1 MAKQFV
7 YALND
12 DRWSVSC
19 ISTLDEDHIPSS
31 NPSNIE
37 SRNQA
42 IPAKPKTPNKLVI
55 NTFESDN
62 NMETTYFT
70 RQPPSSNGTARTQPS
85 LPSSAGFSK
94 GQLSSSTTI
103 DFDPLMNPF
112 PNHVKIATHHHHK
125 SSSTP
130 SSSITKAIDHSKQKE
145 ITTAPAKGDGS
156 FSRDSDQACKATKPA
171 RHRKKKKKS
180 AMCLS
185 TKTRCVSGI
194 TVLYTKKTLPFKL
207 KKYYFQRY
215 SYFSKFD
222 DGIMLDEEGWFSV
235 TPEKIARHIAQRCT
249 SNVIIDAFCGCGG
262 NTIQFALTCQQVIAI
277 DIDPVKLHCAKNNAR
292 IYGVEHKIEFILG
305 DFFELAPY
313 LKADVVFLSPPW
325 GGPSYSKES
334 NYDLASMMPGNGVRI
349 HTIASRITP
358 NVVFYVP
365 KTTDPLQLIQ
375 LGPCEIERNSIQG
388 HPKALTAYY
397 GNLSQSNIGDS
408 PTQCLIN
415 DENES

>member
-1 MAKQFV
+1 MGLLCFVLDSISCCFTFPHASRESYPSYRPIASSTRYTTYNAIPQAWTAHSSISDSNLSTTPCPSNMAKQFV

-207 KKYYFQRY
+207 KKY
-215 SYFSKFD
+215 
-222 DGIMLDEEGWFSV
+222 
-235 TPEKIARHIAQRCT
+235 
-249 SNVIIDAFCGCGG
+249 VI
-262 NTIQFALTCQQVIAI
+262 
-277 DIDPVKLHCAKNNAR
+277 
-292 IYGVEHKIEFILG
+292 E
-305 DFFELAPY
+305 
-313 LKADVVFLSPPW
+313 
-325 GGPSYSKES
+325 
-334 NYDLASMMPGNGVRI
+334 
-349 HTIASRITP
+349 
-358 NVVFYVP
+358 
-365 KTTDPLQLIQ
+365 
-375 LGPCEIERNSIQG
+375 
-388 HPKALTAYY
+388 
-397 GNLSQSNIGDS
+397 
-408 PTQCLIN
+408 
-415 DENES
+415 